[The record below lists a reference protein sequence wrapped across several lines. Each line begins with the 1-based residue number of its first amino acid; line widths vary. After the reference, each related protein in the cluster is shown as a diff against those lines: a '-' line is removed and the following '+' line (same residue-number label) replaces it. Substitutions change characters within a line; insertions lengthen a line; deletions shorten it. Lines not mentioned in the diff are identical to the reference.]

1 MRLTLNLFQRSGI
14 LEAEVS
20 RFTERLREFI
30 AHTELNESALVIH
43 GPGLGL
49 TSHFVELCLLGP
61 ERFDQFRTVQAV
73 SASSYA
79 VLFFHALQRGMLSLT
94 DEEIGNFNQANQ
106 LRHKIS
112 GTGRGSLLVIRFL
125 CGSKQLFS
133 ADRLEEA
140 LAYGVRPEFVK
151 SKVSELPANLTFL
164 TYCVE
169 DREVCEIRQGERFD
183 DWSLAEVIRCVTAVR
198 GIYPPLRKD
207 GKTYMDAV
215 TDRSKLR
222 EHFRQL
228 RKQYQNVLALHM
240 DRDNVYRNTTYIKM
254 HRTGPGQIR
263 VMLDF
268 LYFMCG
274 IENRDFNEGIHVG
287 LRGVTPL

>member
-1 MRLTLNLFQRSGI
+1 MHLTPRVLHRPGFP
-14 LEAEVS
+14 EAEVS
-20 RFTERLREFI
+20 RLTARLREFI
-30 AHTELNESALVIH
+30 TRASLNESALVIH

-49 TSHFVELCLLGP
+49 SSHFVVLCLLGP
-61 ERFDQFRTVQAV
+61 ERFGQFRTVHAV

-79 VLFFHALQRGMLSLT
+79 VLFFLARQRGMLSMT
-94 DEEIGNFNQANQ
+94 DEEINNFNQANQ
-106 LRHKIS
+106 LRHKIT
-112 GTGRGSLLVIRFL
+112 GFGRGSLLVIRFL
-125 CGSKQLFS
+125 LGSKQLFS
-133 ADRLEEA
+133 GDRVEEA

-151 SKVSELPANLTFL
+151 SKVSELPEELVFL

-183 DWSLAEVIRCVTAVR
+183 DWSMSEVIRCVTAVK

-207 GKTYMDAV
+207 GKTYMDAA

-228 RKQYQNVLALHM
+228 RNEYQNVLALHM
-240 DRDNVYRNTTYIKM
+240 DRDSVYGNTTYLKL
-254 HRTGPGQIR
+254 HHTGPGQIR

-274 IENRDFNEGIHVG
+274 IENRDINEGIRVG
-287 LRGVTPL
+287 LRGVKPL